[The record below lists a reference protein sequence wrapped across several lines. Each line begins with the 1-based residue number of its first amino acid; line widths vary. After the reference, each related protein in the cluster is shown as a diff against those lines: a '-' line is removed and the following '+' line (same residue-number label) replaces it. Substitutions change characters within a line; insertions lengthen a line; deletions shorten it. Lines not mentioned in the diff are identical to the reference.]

1 MKESE
6 DRQAGFIRF
15 DKVVSMKL
23 SILKIWGDQV
33 AAKDGVKQIAKS
45 NRDIYTQI
53 FELSLQY
60 EQLLKRQ
67 P

>member
-1 MKESE
+1 
-6 DRQAGFIRF
+6 
-15 DKVVSMKL
+15 MKL
-23 SILKIWGDQV
+23 SILKMWGDQV
-33 AAKDGVKQIAKS
+33 SAKDGVKQISKN
-45 NRDIYTQI
+45 NRDVYTQI